1 MSAKAMIVA
10 HKYADAP
17 ASCRGNSMGYGNKI
31 ATPHLVQTMVGS
43 RRWRRVWAICWS
55 NVATLYVIV
64 YGQKRLID
72 ETQLAGL

>member
-1 MSAKAMIVA
+1 MNTYAKVVA

-31 ATPHLVQTMVGS
+31 ATPHLVQTLVGS

-55 NVATLYVIV
+55 NVATLYVVIWGKTYIV
-64 YGQKRLID
+64 D
-72 ETQLAGL
+72 EQELEGV